1 MDAIENKKKIQKGT
15 KTTILDAAENLF
27 AENGFKR
34 TTIKLIAKNAGV
46 NIAAVNYHFGSKS
59 SLIETVI
66 KRRFVPINEKRL
78 QKLISIKTTSEQ
90 KLIKPSINE
99 VLYAF
104 IDPLFSTYNI
114 ENKKKCFISIAC
126 QIFLEQDEAIL
137 KIFMLLFKEPFLLL
151 YQLLEESLPN
161 IPEEV
166 LSWRVHYA
174 IGAMIYCMRIYSTRF
189 PVLEIAPK
197 PINSISHIVNSLIN
211 FIVGGLKSPVE
222 V

>member
-1 MDAIENKKKIQKGT
+1 MKIQKDT

-27 AENGFKR
+27 AVNGFKR

-46 NIAAVNYHFGSKS
+46 NIAAINYHFGSKS
-59 SLIETVI
+59 ALIETVI
-66 KRRFVPINEKRL
+66 KRRFVPINNKRL
-78 QKLISIKTTSEQ
+78 QKLKFIKEMSEQ
-90 KLIKPSINE
+90 KHIKPSINE
-99 VLYAF
+99 ILYAF

-114 ENKKKCFISIAC
+114 DNKKKYFISIGC
-126 QIFLEQDEAIL
+126 QIFLEQDETIL

-151 YQLLEESLPN
+151 YQLLSEALPDM
-161 IPEEV
+161 PEKI

-174 IGAMIYCMRIYSTRF
+174 IGAMIYCMRLYSTHF
-189 PVLEIAPK
+189 PVPEIAPK
-197 PINSISHIVNSLIN
+197 PVTSIADIVNNLID